1 MTKKKM
7 TTQELA
13 DKTKIK
19 KRTLD
24 NYRSGRREP
33 SLSKGVKIAE
43 ALGVETK
50 RITIKQLREE
60 KCI

>member
-1 MTKKKM
+1 MLNEIMKKKKI

-13 DKTKIK
+13 DKTNIK

-24 NYRSGRREP
+24 HYRSGRREP

-43 ALGVETK
+43 ALEVEP
-50 RITIKQLREE
+50 RELIVN
-60 KCI
+60 K